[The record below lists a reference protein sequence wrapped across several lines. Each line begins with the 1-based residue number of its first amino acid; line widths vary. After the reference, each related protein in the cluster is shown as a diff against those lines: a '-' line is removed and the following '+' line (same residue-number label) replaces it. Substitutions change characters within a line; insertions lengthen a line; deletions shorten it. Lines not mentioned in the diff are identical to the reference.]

1 MPFHLLSF
9 EGPDDYAR
17 AGGIATRV
25 TGLAQTLAE
34 AGYETQ
40 LWFVGD
46 SDLPGHERHEH
57 LQLHRW
63 CQWISRDHPAGV
75 YDGEEGKRSD
85 YTASLPPFLLQE
97 VLLANL
103 RQGRQAVILA
113 ERWHTVDAVLQIF
126 NQCLDDTL
134 ASEDAI

>member
-25 TGLAQTLAE
+25 TGLAQALAE
-34 AGYETQ
+34 AGYETH

-46 SDLPGHERHEH
+46 PDLPGHERHDQ

-63 CQWISRDHPAGV
+63 CQWISRYHPVIRTRSSASTGAGWP
-75 YDGEEGKRSD
+75 RPQS
-85 YTASLPPFLLQE
+85 SP
-97 VLLANL
+97 
-103 RQGRQAVILA
+103 R
-113 ERWHTVDAVLQIF
+113 
-126 NQCLDDTL
+126 
-134 ASEDAI
+134 